1 MERLNELYQSL
12 DDCGV
17 LLFEEKLPFTDAL
30 VIEVDGI
37 YGLFTDHSQYRSVS
51 EELVS
56 IAHECGHVFTGSL
69 HNLENRGKLVNQDE
83 CRANR
88 WAIKKLLP
96 FDDLRAALHLGYT
109 THFELA
115 DYFNVTE
122 KFVQMAFDYYI
133 YARGLSFA

>member
-17 LLFEEKLPFTDAL
+17 LFFEEKLPFSDAL

-37 YGLFTDHSQYRSVS
+37 YGLFTDHSQYQSLS

-69 HNLENRGKLVNQDE
+69 HNLDNRNKLVNQDE

-96 FDDLRAALHLGYT
+96 FGKIQDALRLGYT
-109 THFELA
+109 TIYDLA
-115 DYFNVTE
+115 DYFNLTE
-122 KFVQMAFDYYI
+122 AFVQMAVDYYI
-133 YARGLSFA
+133 VARGLSFS